1 MNLLEDLQAAKKAG
15 DFGSLVKMIPYLQ
28 FLGVRVEVRDE
39 GGAGG
44 SPRAPGSGRR
54 IIVMPFSEH
63 LVGNPT
69 VPALHGG
76 TLGALLESVA
86 HLELQALTD
95 HPRLPKTISLTV
107 DYLRSGKTKDVFASA
122 KMVKS
127 GRRVATL
134 QCHAWQDDENAPIAT
149 AMVILKVG

>member
-1 MNLLEDLQAAKKAG
+1 MVVCLFDSRNAPQVLSARTRVFLVPPG
-15 DFGSLVKMIPYLQ
+15 D
-28 FLGVRVEVRDE
+28 
-39 GGAGG
+39 
-44 SPRAPGSGRR
+44 
-54 IIVMPFSEH
+54 
-63 LVGNPT
+63 
-69 VPALHGG
+69 GG

-95 HPRLPKTISLTV
+95 HPKLPKTISLTV

-127 GRRVATL
+127 GRRVTTL
-134 QCHAWQDDENAPIAT
+134 QCHAWQEDENAPIAT

>member
-15 DFGSLVKMIPYLQ
+15 DFGPLVKMIPYLQ
-28 FLGVRVEVRDE
+28 FLGVRVEVRE
-39 GGAGG
+39 
-44 SPRAPGSGRR
+44 GRR
-54 IIVMPFSEH
+54 IIVMPFADH

-127 GRRVATL
+127 GRRVTTL
-134 QCHAWQDDENAPIAT
+134 QCHAWQEDENAPIAM

>member
-15 DFGSLVKMIPYLQ
+15 DFGPLVKMIPYLQ
-28 FLGVRVEVRDE
+28 FLGVRVEVLD
-39 GGAGG
+39 
-44 SPRAPGSGRR
+44 GRR
-54 IIVMPFSEH
+54 IIVMPFADH

-107 DYLRSGKTKDVFASA
+107 DFLRSGKTKDVFAAA
-122 KMVKS
+122 KMVKR
-127 GRRVATL
+127 GRRVTTL